1 MNPAQPF
8 SIARV
13 DRERLNGHRG
23 KVVWFT
29 GLSGSGKSTLA
40 NALEVELHGRG
51 MRTCLLDGDNL
62 RQGLNRDLGF
72 TEADRVEN
80 IRRVGEV
87 ARLMMDAGLIVL
99 AAFISPFRRDR
110 EMVRERIGARDFV
123 EVYLATP
130 LEICEQRD
138 PKGLY
143 RQARAGQL
151 AHMTGLTSPYEP
163 PESPEYRADGA
174 RRSLEEMVQDLV
186 RCLAAADR

>member
-1 MNPAQPF
+1 MKPAQA
-8 SIARV
+8 SSTGRA

-51 MRTCLLDGDNL
+51 MRTYLLDGDNL

-72 TEADRVEN
+72 SPEDRAEN

-99 AAFISPFRRDR
+99 AAFISPFKRER
-110 EMVRERIGARDFV
+110 EMVRELIGSRDFL
-123 EVYLATP
+123 EVYVCTP

-143 RQARAGQL
+143 RQARAGRIPN
-151 AHMTGLTSPYEP
+151 MTGIDSPYEAP
-163 PESPEYRADGA
+163 DAPEYLADGA
-174 RRSLEEMVQDLV
+174 QRSLDAMVQDLV
-186 RCLAAADR
+186 RCLAQAK

>member
-1 MNPAQPF
+1 MTDHIYAHEHPE
-8 SIARV
+8 SDRV
-13 DRERLNGHRG
+13 RG
-23 KVVWFT
+23 GGFTVWFT

-40 NALEVELHGRG
+40 NAMEVELHGRG
-51 MRTCLLDGDNL
+51 MRTCLLDGDNV

-110 EMVRERIGARDFV
+110 EMVRERIGARDFL

-151 AHMTGLTSPYEP
+151 AQLIVHRLQQPLGRVCVAALH
-163 PESPEYRADGA
+163 R
-174 RRSLEEMVQDLV
+174 VQREGHLV
-186 RCLAAADR
+186 RARGVGRGRIFCRR